1 MSIALYKPC
10 PTSNDL
16 ITRLIAKQA
25 ANNYPVIAQNAI
37 DVLPTETTTQKLKV
51 HK

>member
-1 MSIALYKPC
+1 MSITLFKPC

-16 ITRLIAKQA
+16 LTRLIAKQA
-25 ANNYPVIAQNAI
+25 VNNYQVIPQNAI

-51 HK
+51 RK